1 MAVAAWQSLRCEVDC
16 LAPTKSSFRQALAVM
31 LSTLVLASALS
42 VPSQASAQ
50 ADAPPRDYLDLGPH
64 FVVAP
69 GFGTTT
75 EFRDLLLQKAA
86 SLRVAGTATYRGW
99 SLSATLDQSV
109 ESTGTRASDLLATYS
124 HKLPYVD
131 LHLGIVHG
139 RIDGDYS
146 GGCTAASATASS
158 NSLPSTK
165 LDLTVQNDLS
175 GACRLVSIGASQV
188 LWRRGTHQL
197 DLRASATNWK
207 TDILKTDGW
216 SVRLMGRSQLE
227 ANQSIHYHI
236 GYVDSNLRQGALQ
249 SKPSGITVGINYV
262 WEFR

>member
-1 MAVAAWQSLRCEVDC
+1 MSN
-16 LAPTKSSFRQALAVM
+16 F
-31 LSTLVLASALS
+31 VLASALS

-50 ADAPPRDYLDLGPH
+50 ADAPPRDYLDLRPH

-69 GFGTTT
+69 GFGSTT

-99 SLSATLDQSV
+99 SLSGTLDQAV
-109 ESTGTRASDLLATYS
+109 ESTGTRASELLATYS

-131 LHLGIVHG
+131 LHLGAVHG
-139 RIDGDYS
+139 RIDGNYS
-146 GGCTAASATASS
+146 SGCTAASATASS
-158 NSLPSTK
+158 NSLTSTK

-175 GACRLVSIGASQV
+175 GACRLISVGASQV
-188 LWRRGTHQL
+188 LWRRGSHQL
-197 DLRASATNWK
+197 DLRASANSWK
-207 TDILKTDGW
+207 TGVLKTDGW

-227 ANQSIHYHI
+227 ANQSVHYHI
-236 GYVDSNLRQGALQ
+236 AYIDSNLRQGALQ
-249 SKPSGITVGINYV
+249 SKPSGVTVGINYV